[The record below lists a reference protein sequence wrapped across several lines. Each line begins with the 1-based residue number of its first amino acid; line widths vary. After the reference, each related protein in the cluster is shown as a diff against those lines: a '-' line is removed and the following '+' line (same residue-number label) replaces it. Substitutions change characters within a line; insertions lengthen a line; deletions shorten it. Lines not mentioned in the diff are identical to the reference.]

1 MNDKRI
7 NIITGHYG
15 SGKTNIAVNMAL
27 NLKKR
32 GLKVCLVDFDIVN
45 PYFRSADMRGILE
58 EKGIKVLASVY
69 ANSNLDIPAIPSNI
83 NMIFDDKS
91 YTVIMD
97 VGGDDAGAAALGQF
111 SQHII
116 EENNYAHYYVINA
129 KRSMTQ
135 TAQEAVEIM
144 REIEQISHLKVNYII
159 NNTHLGNET
168 NVDIIT
174 SSFDFANEVCGL
186 SGLPLAFTAVKS
198 ELAKELHKKLD
209 NDKIRIFPVEI
220 YVKAPWENE

>member
-1 MNDKRI
+1 VDYKRI

-27 NLKKR
+27 DLRKR
-32 GLKVCLVDFDIVN
+32 GKKVCLVDFDIVN
-45 PYFRSADMRGILE
+45 PYFRSADMTCMLE
-58 EKGIKVLASVY
+58 GKGIKVMASVY

-83 NMIFDDKS
+83 NLIFDDKS
-91 YTVIMD
+91 YTVILD

-111 SQHII
+111 SRQII

-129 KRSMTQ
+129 RRSMTQ
-135 TAQEAVEIM
+135 TAEEAVEIL
-144 REIEQISHLKVNYII
+144 REIEQISHLKADFII

-168 NVDIIT
+168 DAQIIT
-174 SSFDFANEVCGL
+174 SSYSFADEVCRL

-198 ELAKELHKKLD
+198 DIAKKIH
-209 NDKIRIFPVEI
+209 NDKNKIYPVQIF
-220 YVKAPWENE
+220 VKTPWEN